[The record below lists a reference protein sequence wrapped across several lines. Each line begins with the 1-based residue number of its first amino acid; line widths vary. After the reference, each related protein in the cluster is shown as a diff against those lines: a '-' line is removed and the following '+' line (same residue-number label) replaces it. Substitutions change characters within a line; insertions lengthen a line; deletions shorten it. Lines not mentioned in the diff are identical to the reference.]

1 MAEPQYRWAPLK
13 AWRQL
18 LLGHLDII
26 YRSHRPAEGCRGLGI
41 TQMWLLLFHLISQIP
56 FQALKSNSGN
66 SKLTALSVSLSVNLN
81 LKTKLSP
88 SELSPSSISE
98 CSLEQVAPQDS
109 YLNGLVD
116 QPSRQCCFVALWE
129 GGRQCSPLQH
139 MSNENSLGAL
149 ATTSLIPQPNGTVWK
164 EYL

>member
-1 MAEPQYRWAPLK
+1 MVCSRGKSVGGGGGVRKEP
-13 AWRQL
+13 
-18 LLGHLDII
+18 G
-26 YRSHRPAEGCRGLGI
+26 
-41 TQMWLLLFHLISQIP
+41 
-56 FQALKSNSGN
+56 
-66 SKLTALSVSLSVNLN
+66 LSVSLSVNLN